1 MDVSVIILLTL
12 LSVAIV
18 VAAVAVFKQIDK
30 RRQMDALQDEIRRL
44 NGDAEALRKSLADRD
59 ATIAA
64 GNASVAVLESQI
76 AEARKQ
82 LDRSAEQVQLL
93 NERIIALTTEN
104 SKYNE
109 RLTVIANEKERLQR
123 EAQLQFNEL
132 ATKILD
138 EKTRKSDDRL
148 NEILSPLKENIERL
162 KKEISER
169 SIKDSENHA
178 SLREQIGLLR
188 DLNTQIGKDATYL
201 ANALKGNNSVQG
213 NWGEQMLEH
222 ILSTSG
228 LIEGEQFEVQV
239 TKDKDGNL
247 FTNEDGGRLR
257 PDVIVHLPGDKDI
270 IIDSKVSFR
279 AYIDYVNAVDEK
291 VQQEKLKEHA
301 ASVKKHVDELAT
313 KSYQDYVRKSGDF
326 VMMFIPN
333 EGAYLA
339 AMHADSHL
347 WEYAYDKR
355 VVIIS
360 PTHLISVLKL
370 VSQLWGHDKQ
380 TKNALRIAEEAGKL
394 YDRFVD
400 FTEYMRNIDK
410 GITNARQAYDKAM
423 AKLQDGRGNII
434 KQVETLQELGAKAK
448 KKLQLPNED

>member
-1 MDVSVIILLTL
+1 MNIAIIILAAL
-12 LSVAIV
+12 LV
-18 VAAVAVFKQIDK
+18 VAAAVIAWVISK
-30 RRQMDALQDEIRRL
+30 RNECLQKLSAYEQEKNGMIETTEI
-44 NGDAEALRKSLADRD
+44 LRKEISNRD
-59 ATIAA
+59 AAIAA
-64 GNASVAVLESQI
+64 GQASIAVLDSQVG
-76 AEARKQ
+76 EARKQ
-82 LDRSAEQVQLL
+82 LDKYNEQIQLL
-93 NERIIALTTEN
+93 NERIITLSTEN

-109 RLTVIANEKERLQR
+109 RLTVAASEKERLQR

-132 ATKILD
+132 ATKIFD
-138 EKTRKSDDRL
+138 DKARKSDDRL
-148 NEILSPLKENIERL
+148 NEILNPLKENIERL
-162 KKEISER
+162 KKEINDR

-201 ANALKGNNSVQG
+201 ANALKGNNSIQG

-228 LIEGEQFEVQV
+228 LVKGEQFEVQV
-239 TKDKDGNL
+239 TKDDAGNTL
-247 FTNEDGGRLR
+247 TNEAGNRLR
-257 PDVIVHLPGDKDI
+257 PDVIVHLPDEKDI

-279 AYIDYVNAVDEK
+279 AYVDYVNATDEK
-291 VQQEKLKEHA
+291 TQQEKLREHA
-301 ASVKKHVDELAT
+301 ISVKKHVDELAT
-313 KSYQDYVRKSGDF
+313 KSYQDYVRKAGDF

-380 TKNALRIAEEAGKL
+380 TKNALKIAEEAGKL

-423 AKLQDGRGNII
+423 SKLQDGRGNILR
-434 KQVETLQELGAKAK
+434 QVETLQELGAKAK
-448 KKLQLPNED
+448 KKLQLPE

>member
-1 MDVSVIILLTL
+1 MNIAIIILAAL
-12 LSVAIV
+12 LV
-18 VAAVAVFKQIDK
+18 VAAAVIAWAISK
-30 RRQMDALQDEIRRL
+30 RNECLQKLSAYEQEKNGMIETTEI
-44 NGDAEALRKSLADRD
+44 LRKEISNRD
-59 ATIAA
+59 AAIAA
-64 GNASVAVLESQI
+64 GQASIAVLDSQVG
-76 AEARKQ
+76 EARKQ
-82 LDRSAEQVQLL
+82 LDKYNEQIQLL
-93 NERIIALTTEN
+93 NERIITLSTEN

-109 RLTVIANEKERLQR
+109 RLTVAASEKERLKR

-132 ATKILD
+132 ATKIFD
-138 EKTRKSDDRL
+138 DKARKSDDRL
-148 NEILSPLKENIERL
+148 NEILNPLKENIERL
-162 KKEISER
+162 KKEINDR

-201 ANALKGNNSVQG
+201 ANALKGNNSIQG

-228 LIEGEQFEVQV
+228 LVKGEQFEVQV
-239 TKDKDGNL
+239 TKDDAGNTL
-247 FTNEDGGRLR
+247 TNEAGNRLR
-257 PDVIVHLPGDKDI
+257 PDVIVHLPDEKDI

-279 AYIDYVNAVDEK
+279 AYVDYVNATDEK
-291 VQQEKLKEHA
+291 TQQEKLREHA
-301 ASVKKHVDELAT
+301 ISVKKHVDELAT
-313 KSYQDYVRKSGDF
+313 KSYQDYVRKAGDF

-380 TKNALRIAEEAGKL
+380 TKNALKIAEEAGKL

-423 AKLQDGRGNII
+423 SKLQDGRGNILR
-434 KQVETLQELGAKAK
+434 QVETLQELGAKAK
-448 KKLQLPNED
+448 KKLQLPE

>member
-1 MDVSVIILLTL
+1 MEPITIILL
-12 LSVAIV
+12 VAIAIAIGATAWMASKQSGKQQQIAALNAE
-18 VAAVAVFKQIDK
+18 VANQSETIASQQK
-30 RRQMDALQDEIRRL
+30 EIASR
-44 NGDAEALRKSLADRD
+44 DSL
-59 ATIAA
+59 IAA
-64 GNASVAVLESQI
+64 GNASIAALECQL
-76 AEARKQ
+76 ADVRKQ
-82 LDRSAEQVQLL
+82 VEKSEAQIHTL

-109 RLTVIANEKERLQR
+109 RLTVLATEKERLQR
-123 EAQLQFNEL
+123 EAQLQFGEL
-132 ATKILD
+132 ATKIFD
-138 EKTRKSDDRL
+138 DKARKSDDRL
-148 NEILSPLKENIERL
+148 NEILNPLKENIERL
-162 KKEISER
+162 KKEITDR

-228 LIEGEQFEVQV
+228 LVKGEQFEVQV
-239 TKDKDGNL
+239 TKDDAGNTLTNDDG
-247 FTNEDGGRLR
+247 TRLR
-257 PDVIVHLPGDKDI
+257 PDVIVHLPDDKDI

-279 AYIDYVNAVDEK
+279 AYIDYVNATDEK
-291 VQQEKLKEHA
+291 TQQEKLREHA

-313 KSYQDYVRKSGDF
+313 KSYQDYVRKAGDF

-339 AMHADSHL
+339 AMHADAHL
-347 WEYAYDKR
+347 WEYAYAKR

-380 TKNALRIAEEAGKL
+380 TKNALKIAEEAGKL

-410 GITNARQAYDKAM
+410 GITTARQAYDKAM
-423 AKLQDGRGNII
+423 AKLQDGRGNIMR
-434 KQVETLQELGAKAK
+434 QVETLQELGAKAK
-448 KKLQLPNED
+448 KRLQLPE

>member
-1 MDVSVIILLTL
+1 MNIAIIILAAL
-12 LSVAIV
+12 LV
-18 VAAVAVFKQIDK
+18 VAAAVIAWAISK
-30 RRQMDALQDEIRRL
+30 RNECLQKISAYEQEKNGMIETTEI
-44 NGDAEALRKSLADRD
+44 LRKEISNRD
-59 ATIAA
+59 AAIAA
-64 GNASVAVLESQI
+64 GQASIAVLDSQVG
-76 AEARKQ
+76 EARKQ
-82 LDRSAEQVQLL
+82 LDKYNEQIQLL
-93 NERIIALTTEN
+93 NERIITLSTEN

-109 RLTVIANEKERLQR
+109 RLTVAASEKERLQR

-132 ATKILD
+132 ATKIFD
-138 EKTRKSDDRL
+138 DKARKSDDRL
-148 NEILSPLKENIERL
+148 NEILNPLKENIERL
-162 KKEISER
+162 KKEINDH

-201 ANALKGNNSVQG
+201 ANALKGNNSIQG

-228 LIEGEQFEVQV
+228 LVKGEQFEVQV
-239 TKDKDGNL
+239 TKDDAGNTL
-247 FTNEDGGRLR
+247 TNEAGNRLR
-257 PDVIVHLPGDKDI
+257 PDVIVHLPDEKDI

-279 AYIDYVNAVDEK
+279 AYVDYVNATDEK
-291 VQQEKLKEHA
+291 TQQEKLREHA
-301 ASVKKHVDELAT
+301 ISVKKHVDELAT
-313 KSYQDYVRKSGDF
+313 KSYQDYVRKAGDF

-380 TKNALRIAEEAGKL
+380 TKNALKIAEEAGKL

-423 AKLQDGRGNII
+423 SKLQDGRGNILR
-434 KQVETLQELGAKAK
+434 QVETLQELGAKAK
-448 KKLQLPNED
+448 KKLQLPE

>member
-1 MDVSVIILLTL
+1 MNIAIIILAAL
-12 LSVAIV
+12 LV
-18 VAAVAVFKQIDK
+18 VAAAVIAWAISK
-30 RRQMDALQDEIRRL
+30 RNECLQKLSAYEQEKNGMIETTEI
-44 NGDAEALRKSLADRD
+44 LRKEISNRD
-59 ATIAA
+59 AAIAA
-64 GNASVAVLESQI
+64 GQASIAVLDSQVG
-76 AEARKQ
+76 EARKQ
-82 LDRSAEQVQLL
+82 LDKYNEQIQLL
-93 NERIIALTTEN
+93 NERIITLSTEN

-109 RLTVIANEKERLQR
+109 RLTVAASEKERLQR

-132 ATKILD
+132 ATKIFD
-138 EKTRKSDDRL
+138 DKARKSDDRL
-148 NEILSPLKENIERL
+148 NEILNPLKENIERL
-162 KKEISER
+162 KKEINDR

-201 ANALKGNNSVQG
+201 ANALKGNNSIQG

-228 LIEGEQFEVQV
+228 LVKGEQFEVQV
-239 TKDKDGNL
+239 TKDDAGNTL
-247 FTNEDGGRLR
+247 TNEAGNRLR
-257 PDVIVHLPGDKDI
+257 PDVIVHLPDEKDI

-279 AYIDYVNAVDEK
+279 AYVDYVNATDEK
-291 VQQEKLKEHA
+291 TQQEKLREHA

-380 TKNALRIAEEAGKL
+380 TKNALKIAEEAGKL

-400 FTEYMRNIDK
+400 FVEYMRGIDK
-410 GITNARQAYDKAM
+410 GITSARQAYDKAM
-423 AKLQDGRGNII
+423 AKLQDGRGNILR
-434 KQVETLQELGAKAK
+434 QVETLQELGAKAK
-448 KKLQLPNED
+448 KKLQLPE

>member
-1 MDVSVIILLTL
+1 MNIAIIILAAL
-12 LSVAIV
+12 LV
-18 VAAVAVFKQIDK
+18 VAAAVIAWAISK
-30 RRQMDALQDEIRRL
+30 RNECLQKLSAYEQEKNGMIETTEI
-44 NGDAEALRKSLADRD
+44 LRKEISNRD
-59 ATIAA
+59 AAIAA
-64 GNASVAVLESQI
+64 GQASIAVLDSQVG
-76 AEARKQ
+76 EAHKQ
-82 LDRSAEQVQLL
+82 LDKYNEQIQLL
-93 NERIIALTTEN
+93 NERIITLSTEN

-109 RLTVIANEKERLQR
+109 RLTVAASEKERLQR

-132 ATKILD
+132 ATKIFD
-138 EKTRKSDDRL
+138 DKARKSDDRL
-148 NEILSPLKENIERL
+148 NEILNPLKENIERL
-162 KKEISER
+162 KKEINDR

-201 ANALKGNNSVQG
+201 ANALKGNNSIQG

-228 LIEGEQFEVQV
+228 LVKGEQFEVQV
-239 TKDKDGNL
+239 TKDDAGNTL
-247 FTNEDGGRLR
+247 TNEAGNRLR
-257 PDVIVHLPGDKDI
+257 PDVIVHLPDEKDI

-279 AYIDYVNAVDEK
+279 AYVDYVNATDEK
-291 VQQEKLKEHA
+291 TQQEKLREHA
-301 ASVKKHVDELAT
+301 ISVKKHVDELAT
-313 KSYQDYVRKSGDF
+313 KSYQDYVRKAGDF

-380 TKNALRIAEEAGKL
+380 TKNALKIAEEAGKL

-423 AKLQDGRGNII
+423 SKLQDGRGNILR
-434 KQVETLQELGAKAK
+434 QVETLQELGAKAK
-448 KKLQLPNED
+448 KKLQLPE

>member
-1 MDVSVIILLTL
+1 MDVSFIILLVL

-18 VAAVAVFKQIDK
+18 VAALAVFKQIDK
-30 RRQMDALQDEIRRL
+30 RRQMNALQDEIKRL
-44 NGDAEALRKSLADRD
+44 NGDADALRKSLADRD

-93 NERIIALTTEN
+93 NERIIVLTTEN

>member
-1 MDVSVIILLTL
+1 MMEITVIILAVL
-12 LSVAIV
+12 L
-18 VAAVAVFKQIDK
+18 VAAVAVAAWAASRRAGMLKQVDWQ
-30 RRQMDALQDEIRRL
+30 RSEIERL
-44 NGDAEALRKSLADRD
+44 NGEMSELQREV
-59 ATIAA
+59 AA
-64 GNASVAVLESQI
+64 GRASVAVLESQADDARKRL
-76 AEARKQ
+76 AEA
-82 LDRSAEQVQLL
+82 AEEAQRL
-93 NERIIALTTEN
+93 NERIIALSTEN

-109 RLTVIANEKERLQR
+109 RLSVMASEKERLQR
-123 EAQLQFNEL
+123 EAQLQFSEL
-132 ATKILD
+132 ATKIFD
-138 EKTRKSDDRL
+138 EKNRKSDDRL
-148 NEILSPLKENIERL
+148 TEILNPLKENIERL
-162 KKEISER
+162 KKEINDR

-228 LIEGEQFEVQV
+228 LIKGEQFEVQV
-239 TKDKDGNL
+239 TKDESGKTL
-247 FTNEDGGRLR
+247 TNDEGTRLR
-257 PDVIVHLPGDKDI
+257 PDVIVHLPDDKDI
-270 IIDSKVSFR
+270 IIDSKVSFM
-279 AYIDYVNAVDEK
+279 AYIDYVNATDEK
-291 VQQEKLKEHA
+291 TQQEKLREHA

-380 TKNALRIAEEAGKL
+380 AKNALKIAEEAGKL

-400 FTEYMRNIDK
+400 FTEYMRNIGK
-410 GITNARQAYDKAM
+410 GIDNAHQAYDKAM
-423 AKLQDGRGNII
+423 AKLQDGRGNILR
-434 KQVETLQELGAKAK
+434 QVETLQELGAKTK
-448 KKLQLPNED
+448 KKLQLPE

>member
-1 MDVSVIILLTL
+1 MDISFIILLTL

-18 VAAVAVFKQIDK
+18 VAALAVFKQIDK
-30 RRQMDALQDEIRRL
+30 RRQMNALQDEIKRL
-44 NGDAEALRKSLADRD
+44 NGDADALRKSLADRD

-82 LDRSAEQVQLL
+82 LDRSAEQVQFL
-93 NERIIALTTEN
+93 NERIIVLTTEN

-279 AYIDYVNAVDEK
+279 AYIEYVNAVDEK

>member
-1 MDVSVIILLTL
+1 MNIAIIILAAL
-12 LSVAIV
+12 LV
-18 VAAVAVFKQIDK
+18 VAAAVIAWAISK
-30 RRQMDALQDEIRRL
+30 RNECLQKLSAYEQEKNGMIETTEI
-44 NGDAEALRKSLADRD
+44 LRKEISNRD
-59 ATIAA
+59 AAIAA
-64 GNASVAVLESQI
+64 GQASIAVLDSQVG
-76 AEARKQ
+76 EARKQ
-82 LDRSAEQVQLL
+82 LDKYNEQIQLL
-93 NERIIALTTEN
+93 NERIITLSTEN

-109 RLTVIANEKERLQR
+109 RLTVAASEKERLQR

-132 ATKILD
+132 ATKIFD
-138 EKTRKSDDRL
+138 DKARKSDDRL
-148 NEILSPLKENIERL
+148 NEILNPLKENIERL
-162 KKEISER
+162 KKEINDR

-201 ANALKGNNSVQG
+201 ANALKGNNSIQG

-228 LIEGEQFEVQV
+228 LVKGEQFEVQV
-239 TKDKDGNL
+239 TKDDAGNTL
-247 FTNEDGGRLR
+247 TNEVGNRLR
-257 PDVIVHLPGDKDI
+257 PDVIVHLPDEKDI

-279 AYIDYVNAVDEK
+279 AYVDYVNATDEK
-291 VQQEKLKEHA
+291 TQQEKLREHA
-301 ASVKKHVDELAT
+301 ISVKKHVDELAT
-313 KSYQDYVRKSGDF
+313 KSYQDYVRKAGDF

-380 TKNALRIAEEAGKL
+380 TKNALKIAEEAGKL

-423 AKLQDGRGNII
+423 SKLQDGRGNILR
-434 KQVETLQELGAKAK
+434 QVETLQELGAKAK
-448 KKLQLPNED
+448 KKLQLPE

>member
-1 MDVSVIILLTL
+1 MNIAIIILAAL
-12 LSVAIV
+12 LV
-18 VAAVAVFKQIDK
+18 VAAAVIAWAISK
-30 RRQMDALQDEIRRL
+30 RNECLQKLSAYEQEKNGMIETTEI
-44 NGDAEALRKSLADRD
+44 LRKEISNRD
-59 ATIAA
+59 AAIAA
-64 GNASVAVLESQI
+64 GQASIAVLDSQVG
-76 AEARKQ
+76 EARKQ
-82 LDRSAEQVQLL
+82 LDKYNEQIQLL
-93 NERIIALTTEN
+93 NERIITLSTEN

-109 RLTVIANEKERLQR
+109 RLTVAASEKERLQR

-132 ATKILD
+132 ATKIFD
-138 EKTRKSDDRL
+138 DKARKSDDRL
-148 NEILSPLKENIERL
+148 NEILNPLKENIERL
-162 KKEISER
+162 KKEINDR

-201 ANALKGNNSVQG
+201 ASALKGNNSIQG

-228 LIEGEQFEVQV
+228 LVKGEQFEVQV
-239 TKDKDGNL
+239 TKDDAGNTL
-247 FTNEDGGRLR
+247 TNEAGNRLR
-257 PDVIVHLPGDKDI
+257 PDVIVHLPDEKDI

-279 AYIDYVNAVDEK
+279 AYVDYVNATDEK
-291 VQQEKLKEHA
+291 TQQEKLREHA
-301 ASVKKHVDELAT
+301 ISVKKHVDELAT
-313 KSYQDYVRKSGDF
+313 KSYQDYVRKAGDF

-370 VSQLWGHDKQ
+370 VSQLWGHDTQ
-380 TKNALRIAEEAGKL
+380 TKHALKIAEDAGKL

-423 AKLQDGRGNII
+423 SKLQDGRGNILR
-434 KQVETLQELGAKAK
+434 QVETLQELGAKAK
-448 KKLQLPNED
+448 KKLQLPE

>member
-1 MDVSVIILLTL
+1 MYIMEVILAVLL
-12 LSVAIV
+12 
-18 VAAVAVFKQIDK
+18 VAAVAAAAWVAS
-30 RRQMDALQDEIRRL
+30 RLSAGERQVRSLREENGRLNETVTALQKGVAERDALV
-44 NGDAEALRKSLADRD
+44 
-59 ATIAA
+59 AA
-64 GNASVAVLESQI
+64 GQASVAVLESRV
-76 AEARKQ
+76 ADAGSQ
-82 LDRSAEQVQLL
+82 LEKSAGQVQQL
-93 NERIIALTTEN
+93 NERIIELTNEN
-104 SKYNE
+104 SKLGE
-109 RLTVIANEKERLQR
+109 RLSVINNEKERLQR
-123 EAQLQFNEL
+123 EAQLQFSEL

-138 EKTRKSDDRL
+138 DKTRKSDDRL
-148 NEILSPLKENIERL
+148 NEILNPLKEKIEQL
-162 KKEISER
+162 KKEINER
-169 SIKDSENHA
+169 SIKESENHA

-188 DLNTQIGKDATYL
+188 DLNTQIGRDATYL

-228 LIEGEQFEVQV
+228 LIKGEQFEVQV
-239 TKDKDGNL
+239 TRDEAGNTL
-247 FTNEDGGRLR
+247 TNEAGNRLR
-257 PDVIVHLPGDKDI
+257 PDVIVHLPDEKDI

-279 AYIDYVNAVDEK
+279 AYIDYVNATDEK
-291 VQQEKLKEHA
+291 TQQEKLREHA

-380 TKNALRIAEEAGKL
+380 TKNALKIAEEAGKL

-400 FTEYMRNIDK
+400 FVEYMRGIDK
-410 GITNARQAYDKAM
+410 GITSARQAYDKAM
-423 AKLQDGRGNII
+423 AKLQDGRGNILR
-434 KQVETLQELGAKAK
+434 QVETLQELGAKAK
-448 KKLQLPNED
+448 KKLQLPE

>member
-1 MDVSVIILLTL
+1 MNIAIIILAAL
-12 LSVAIV
+12 LV
-18 VAAVAVFKQIDK
+18 VAAAVIAWAISK
-30 RRQMDALQDEIRRL
+30 RNECLQKLSAYEQEKNGMIETTEI
-44 NGDAEALRKSLADRD
+44 LRKEISNRD
-59 ATIAA
+59 AAIAA
-64 GNASVAVLESQI
+64 GQASIAVLDSQVG
-76 AEARKQ
+76 EARKQ
-82 LDRSAEQVQLL
+82 LDKYNEQIQLL
-93 NERIIALTTEN
+93 NERIITLSTEN

-109 RLTVIANEKERLQR
+109 RLTVAASEKERLQR

-132 ATKILD
+132 ATKIFD
-138 EKTRKSDDRL
+138 DKARKSDDRL
-148 NEILSPLKENIERL
+148 NEILNPLKENIERL
-162 KKEISER
+162 KKEINDR

-201 ANALKGNNSVQG
+201 ANALKGNNSIQG

-228 LIEGEQFEVQV
+228 LVKGEQFEVQV
-239 TKDKDGNL
+239 TKDDAGNTL
-247 FTNEDGGRLR
+247 TNETGNRLR
-257 PDVIVHLPGDKDI
+257 PDVIVHLPDEKDI

-279 AYIDYVNAVDEK
+279 AYVDYVNATDEK
-291 VQQEKLKEHA
+291 TQQEKLREHA
-301 ASVKKHVDELAT
+301 ISVKKHVDELAT
-313 KSYQDYVRKSGDF
+313 KSYQDYVRKAGDF

-380 TKNALRIAEEAGKL
+380 TKNALKIAEEAGKL

-423 AKLQDGRGNII
+423 SKLQDGRGNILR
-434 KQVETLQELGAKAK
+434 QVETLQELGAKAK
-448 KKLQLPNED
+448 KKLQLPE

>member
-1 MDVSVIILLTL
+1 MNIAIIILAAL
-12 LSVAIV
+12 LV
-18 VAAVAVFKQIDK
+18 VAAAVIAWAISK
-30 RRQMDALQDEIRRL
+30 RNECLQKLSAYEQEKNGMIETTEI
-44 NGDAEALRKSLADRD
+44 LRKEISNRD
-59 ATIAA
+59 AAIAA
-64 GNASVAVLESQI
+64 GQASIAVLDSQVG
-76 AEARKQ
+76 EARKQ
-82 LDRSAEQVQLL
+82 LDKYNEQIQLL
-93 NERIIALTTEN
+93 NERIITLSTEN

-109 RLTVIANEKERLQR
+109 RLTVAASEKERLQR

-132 ATKILD
+132 ATKIFD
-138 EKTRKSDDRL
+138 DKARKSDDRL
-148 NEILSPLKENIERL
+148 NEILNPLKENIERL
-162 KKEISER
+162 KKEINDR

-201 ANALKGNNSVQG
+201 ANALKGNNSIQG

-228 LIEGEQFEVQV
+228 LVKGEQFEVQV
-239 TKDKDGNL
+239 TKDDAGNTL
-247 FTNEDGGRLR
+247 TNEAGNRLR
-257 PDVIVHLPGDKDI
+257 PDVIVHLPDEKYI

-279 AYIDYVNAVDEK
+279 AYVDYVNATDEK
-291 VQQEKLKEHA
+291 TQQEKLREHA
-301 ASVKKHVDELAT
+301 ISVKKHVDELAT
-313 KSYQDYVRKSGDF
+313 KSYQDYVRKAGDF

-380 TKNALRIAEEAGKL
+380 TKNALKIAEEAGKL

-423 AKLQDGRGNII
+423 SKLQDGRGNILR
-434 KQVETLQELGAKAK
+434 QVETLQELGAKAK
-448 KKLQLPNED
+448 KKLQLPE

>member
-1 MDVSVIILLTL
+1 MNIAIIILAAL
-12 LSVAIV
+12 LV
-18 VAAVAVFKQIDK
+18 VAAAVIAWAISK
-30 RRQMDALQDEIRRL
+30 RNECLLKLSAYEQEKNGMIETTEI
-44 NGDAEALRKSLADRD
+44 LRKEISNRD
-59 ATIAA
+59 AAIAA
-64 GNASVAVLESQI
+64 GQASIAVLDSQVG
-76 AEARKQ
+76 EARKQ
-82 LDRSAEQVQLL
+82 LDKYNEQIQLL
-93 NERIIALTTEN
+93 NERIITLSTEN

-109 RLTVIANEKERLQR
+109 RLTVAASEKERLQR

-132 ATKILD
+132 ATKIFD
-138 EKTRKSDDRL
+138 DKARKSDDRL
-148 NEILSPLKENIERL
+148 NEILNPLKENIERL
-162 KKEISER
+162 KKEINDR

-201 ANALKGNNSVQG
+201 ANALKGNNSIQG

-228 LIEGEQFEVQV
+228 LVKGEQFEVQV
-239 TKDKDGNL
+239 TKDDAGNTL
-247 FTNEDGGRLR
+247 TNEAGNRLR
-257 PDVIVHLPGDKDI
+257 PDVIVHLPDEKDI

-279 AYIDYVNAVDEK
+279 AYVDYVNATDEK
-291 VQQEKLKEHA
+291 TQQEKLREHA
-301 ASVKKHVDELAT
+301 ISVKKHVDELAT
-313 KSYQDYVRKSGDF
+313 KSYQDYVRKAGDF

-380 TKNALRIAEEAGKL
+380 TKNALKIAEEAGKL

-423 AKLQDGRGNII
+423 SKLQDGRGNILR
-434 KQVETLQELGAKAK
+434 QVETLQELGAKAK
-448 KKLQLPNED
+448 KKLQLPE

>member
-1 MDVSVIILLTL
+1 MNIAIIILAAL
-12 LSVAIV
+12 LV
-18 VAAVAVFKQIDK
+18 VAAAVIAWAISK
-30 RRQMDALQDEIRRL
+30 RNECLQKLSAYEQEKNGMIETTEI
-44 NGDAEALRKSLADRD
+44 LRKEISNRD
-59 ATIAA
+59 AAIAA
-64 GNASVAVLESQI
+64 GQASIAVLDSQVG
-76 AEARKQ
+76 EARKQ
-82 LDRSAEQVQLL
+82 LDKYNEQIQLL
-93 NERIIALTTEN
+93 NERIITLSTEN

-109 RLTVIANEKERLQR
+109 RLTVAASEKERLQR

-132 ATKILD
+132 ATKIFD
-138 EKTRKSDDRL
+138 DKARKSDDRL
-148 NEILSPLKENIERL
+148 NEILNPLKENIERL
-162 KKEISER
+162 KKEINDR

-201 ANALKGNNSVQG
+201 ANALKGNNSIQG

-228 LIEGEQFEVQV
+228 LVKGEQFEVQV
-239 TKDKDGNL
+239 TKDDAGNTL
-247 FTNEDGGRLR
+247 TNEAGNRLR
-257 PDVIVHLPGDKDI
+257 PDVIVHLPDEKDI

-279 AYIDYVNAVDEK
+279 AYVDYVNATDEK
-291 VQQEKLKEHA
+291 TQQEKLREHA
-301 ASVKKHVDELAT
+301 ISVKKHVDELAT
-313 KSYQDYVRKSGDF
+313 KSYQDYVRKAGDF

-380 TKNALRIAEEAGKL
+380 TKNALKIAEEAGKL

-423 AKLQDGRGNII
+423 SKLQDGRGNILR
-434 KQVETLQELGAKAK
+434 QVETLQELGAKAK
-448 KKLQLPNED
+448 KKLQLPE

>member
-1 MDVSVIILLTL
+1 MNIAIIILAAL
-12 LSVAIV
+12 LV
-18 VAAVAVFKQIDK
+18 VAAAVIAWAISKHNEC
-30 RRQMDALQDEIRRL
+30 LQKLSAYEQEKNGMIETTEI
-44 NGDAEALRKSLADRD
+44 LRKEISNRD
-59 ATIAA
+59 AAIAA
-64 GNASVAVLESQI
+64 GQASIAVLDSQVG
-76 AEARKQ
+76 EARKQ
-82 LDRSAEQVQLL
+82 LDKYNEQIQLL
-93 NERIIALTTEN
+93 NERIITLSTEN

-109 RLTVIANEKERLQR
+109 RLTVAASEKERLQR

-132 ATKILD
+132 ATKIFD
-138 EKTRKSDDRL
+138 DKARKSDDRL
-148 NEILSPLKENIERL
+148 NEILNPLKENIERL
-162 KKEISER
+162 KKEINDR

-201 ANALKGNNSVQG
+201 ANALKGNNSIQG

-228 LIEGEQFEVQV
+228 LVKGEQFEVQV
-239 TKDKDGNL
+239 TKDDAGNTL
-247 FTNEDGGRLR
+247 TNEAGNRLR
-257 PDVIVHLPGDKDI
+257 PDVIVHLPDEKDI

-279 AYIDYVNAVDEK
+279 AYVDYVNATDEK
-291 VQQEKLKEHA
+291 TQQEKLREHA
-301 ASVKKHVDELAT
+301 ISVKKHVDELAT
-313 KSYQDYVRKSGDF
+313 KSYQDYVRKAGDF

-380 TKNALRIAEEAGKL
+380 TKNALKIAEEAGKL

-423 AKLQDGRGNII
+423 SKLQDGRGNILR
-434 KQVETLQELGAKAK
+434 QVETLQELGAKAK
-448 KKLQLPNED
+448 KKLQLPE

>member
-1 MDVSVIILLTL
+1 MNIAIIILAAL
-12 LSVAIV
+12 LV
-18 VAAVAVFKQIDK
+18 VAAAVIAWAISK
-30 RRQMDALQDEIRRL
+30 RNECLQKLSAYEQEKNGMIETTEI
-44 NGDAEALRKSLADRD
+44 LRKEISNRD
-59 ATIAA
+59 AAIAA
-64 GNASVAVLESQI
+64 GQASIAVLDSQVG
-76 AEARKQ
+76 EARKQ
-82 LDRSAEQVQLL
+82 LDKYNEQIQLL
-93 NERIIALTTEN
+93 NERIITLSTEN

-109 RLTVIANEKERLQR
+109 RLTVAASEKERLQR

-132 ATKILD
+132 ATKIFD
-138 EKTRKSDDRL
+138 DKARKSDDRL
-148 NEILSPLKENIERL
+148 NEILNPLKENIERL
-162 KKEISER
+162 KKEINDR

-201 ANALKGNNSVQG
+201 ANALKGNNSIQG

-228 LIEGEQFEVQV
+228 LVKGEQFEVQV
-239 TKDKDGNL
+239 TKDDAGNTL
-247 FTNEDGGRLR
+247 TNEAGNRLR
-257 PDVIVHLPGDKDI
+257 PDVIVHLPDEKDI

-279 AYIDYVNAVDEK
+279 AYVDYVNATDEK
-291 VQQEKLKEHA
+291 TQQEKLREHA
-301 ASVKKHVDELAT
+301 ISVKKHVDELAT
-313 KSYQDYVRKSGDF
+313 KSYQDYVRKAGDF

-380 TKNALRIAEEAGKL
+380 TKNASEIAEEAGKL

-423 AKLQDGRGNII
+423 SKLQDGRGNILR
-434 KQVETLQELGAKAK
+434 QVETLQELGAKAK
-448 KKLQLPNED
+448 KKLQLPE

>member
-1 MDVSVIILLTL
+1 MNIAIIILAAL
-12 LSVAIV
+12 LV
-18 VAAVAVFKQIDK
+18 VAAAVIAWAISK
-30 RRQMDALQDEIRRL
+30 RNECLQKLSAYEQEKNDMIETTEI
-44 NGDAEALRKSLADRD
+44 LRKEISNRD
-59 ATIAA
+59 AAIAA
-64 GNASVAVLESQI
+64 GQASIAVLDSQVG
-76 AEARKQ
+76 EARKQ
-82 LDRSAEQVQLL
+82 LDKYNEQIQLL
-93 NERIIALTTEN
+93 NERIITLSTEN

-109 RLTVIANEKERLQR
+109 RLTVAASEKERLQR

-132 ATKILD
+132 ATKIFD
-138 EKTRKSDDRL
+138 DKARKSDDRL
-148 NEILSPLKENIERL
+148 NEILNPLKENIERL
-162 KKEISER
+162 KKEINDR

-201 ANALKGNNSVQG
+201 ANALKGNNSIQG

-228 LIEGEQFEVQV
+228 LVKGEQFEVQV
-239 TKDKDGNL
+239 TKDDAGNTL
-247 FTNEDGGRLR
+247 TNEAGNRLR
-257 PDVIVHLPGDKDI
+257 PDVIVHLPDEKDI

-279 AYIDYVNAVDEK
+279 AYVDYVNATDEK
-291 VQQEKLKEHA
+291 TQQEKLREHA
-301 ASVKKHVDELAT
+301 ISVKKHVDELAT
-313 KSYQDYVRKSGDF
+313 KSYQDYVRKAGDF

-380 TKNALRIAEEAGKL
+380 TKNALKIAEEAGKL

-423 AKLQDGRGNII
+423 SKLQDGRGNILR
-434 KQVETLQELGAKAK
+434 QVETLQELGAKAK
-448 KKLQLPNED
+448 KKLQLPE

>member
-1 MDVSVIILLTL
+1 MNIAIIILAAL
-12 LSVAIV
+12 LV
-18 VAAVAVFKQIDK
+18 VAAAVIAWTISK
-30 RRQMDALQDEIRRL
+30 RNECLQKLSAYEQEKNGMIETTEI
-44 NGDAEALRKSLADRD
+44 LRKEISNRD
-59 ATIAA
+59 AAIAA
-64 GNASVAVLESQI
+64 GQASIAVLDSQVG
-76 AEARKQ
+76 EARKQ
-82 LDRSAEQVQLL
+82 LDKYNEQIQLL
-93 NERIIALTTEN
+93 NERIITLSTEN

-109 RLTVIANEKERLQR
+109 RLTVAASEKERLQR

-132 ATKILD
+132 ATKIFD
-138 EKTRKSDDRL
+138 DKARKSDDRL
-148 NEILSPLKENIERL
+148 NEILNPLKENIERL
-162 KKEISER
+162 KKEINDR

-201 ANALKGNNSVQG
+201 ANALKGNNSIQG

-228 LIEGEQFEVQV
+228 LVKGEQFEVQV
-239 TKDKDGNL
+239 TKDDAGNTL
-247 FTNEDGGRLR
+247 TNEAGNRLR
-257 PDVIVHLPGDKDI
+257 PDVIVHLPDEKDI

-279 AYIDYVNAVDEK
+279 AYVDYVNATDEK
-291 VQQEKLKEHA
+291 TQQEKLREHA
-301 ASVKKHVDELAT
+301 ISVKKHVDELAT
-313 KSYQDYVRKSGDF
+313 KSYQDYVRKAGDF

-380 TKNALRIAEEAGKL
+380 TKNALKIAEEAGKL

-423 AKLQDGRGNII
+423 SKLQDGRGNILR
-434 KQVETLQELGAKAK
+434 QVETLQELGAKAK
-448 KKLQLPNED
+448 KKLQLPE